1 MKLGRGSRLDADG
14 GRTTALIAVLATE
27 HPASLTLDRLA
38 HEYALKDEL
47 DAEWGHCH
55 VNVGRTSARRGA
67 MRGSRCVAD
76 ACLLLPDVE
85 GLGPE

>member
-14 GRTTALIAVLATE
+14 RRTTALIAVLATE

-55 VNVGRTSARRGA
+55 VNVGRTSASQKGRHARLTLCGGRMSPAARR
-67 MRGSRCVAD
+67 
-76 ACLLLPDVE
+76 
-85 GLGPE
+85 